1 MSLMKSTLNISN
13 IRIAK
18 PTFKIPSQYEIEQ
31 ELNQSAID
39 FDELEVENEYNEY
52 ISNISDMINNGIE
65 LNETE
70 QQDYQLY
77 QKSITSADQTNIF
90 KIQDKGYSVQKHDN
104 QHYYVNFVNDV
115 KLRSKQGIPQTKNII
130 PLSCFTIINK
140 STISGKKGV
149 ESYVDENNKYDDMSI
164 STIIDNFDKG
174 FYELLPYEGYNI
186 YGCSLV
192 KTCFNTIGKEYQ
204 YIHPFIDYDL
214 EHNEYDF
221 AGEIDVLLN
230 LLNDY
235 TKYVVQPDKTGQ
247 TNIHN
252 FKISIIGY
260 SNMLPK
266 NEDYYELFSKNRYPN
281 NYYYSPESYIKIQA
295 KPDAPKALSLHIVFY
310 DVKIECR
317 ELKHRI
323 IENKDKLKEYKGF
336 DIAPYLSGSLRHIAS
351 VKAGLTDITLLNSK
365 RVDNLTTTEILHQL
379 ITYHNKYID
388 YKYIE
393 LNTLHIKN
401 KPTLDSS
408 KFDKFQDF
416 TNYNIEITYGN
427 QKLNEILIESWIKEL
442 LTTFNVDVSFNSRWK
457 LLSYYVMYK
466 KAISSEINDDDISSL
481 LPGEHTQLKNQI
493 EGLNKIMKANP
504 YPLLKYFKQLVFDN
518 TGSGVNL
525 FDFTVKSK
533 SVYAHKLH
541 FGQHKIEDLKN
552 AQTFEDV
559 IEIITGSCSLSKQ
572 GTVHCLCS
580 DNEVIEY
587 KLTGRPNDY
596 ISKLLPSKFKI
607 LITLDELEFDETE
620 KYESLSM
627 LFKSRLEELKDN
639 NHKPQIRLSTDAYIK
654 SLIKYYDT
662 YIENAETAFKLN
674 GYSIDKVKPEV
685 YEDVKQIIKLFEDR
699 LVDGCKTFDK
709 PEGNEHKIEIDNTLQ
724 EFLRGIAYLF
734 KEGEKPEK
742 LFLAIDESGSTG
754 KSLFFSK
761 IIKDL
766 FGGAGLNDNSLNC
779 LDSSFSD
786 SYNYL
791 YTVFN
796 EVSKGKHDVSQ
807 CSSCLKQLTDNI
819 ITSANVKN
827 VQNKKRFKNNGV
839 YVLLSNSFTLNGAL
853 DYNDAALM
861 SRIVLIEFDSFKNE
875 NDKYKVDTLK
885 GQNYYSLVDKYKS
898 FKDPN
903 YTFNY
908 DFRNALFKY
917 IMDLDISTRTKGR
930 AQPNQYKNDIYQEIA
945 KDELN
950 ELIKDKELKIET
962 NDIFSVNLESNTLS
976 AYSEESQYIGFKI
989 SDLSRNRTIQN
1000 KLLQMLDYKSAL
1012 YKLRRYD
1019 LSDDI
1024 KNKYKDNRFKLVV
1037 CELSRLKSYVEII
1050 ESPPEVNM

>member
-1 MSLMKSTLNISN
+1 MSSINISN

-31 ELNQSAID
+31 ELNQSTID
-39 FDELEVENEYNEY
+39 FDELEVENEYDEY
-52 ISNISDMINNGIE
+52 ISNISDMINEGVK
-65 LNETE
+65 LTETE

-77 QKSITSADQTNIF
+77 QQSITSSDQTNIF

-104 QHYYVNFVNDV
+104 SSYYVNFVNDV
-115 KLRSKQGIPQTKNII
+115 KYRSKQGIPQTKNII
-130 PLSCFTIINK
+130 PVKSFTIINK

-149 ESYVDENNKYDDMSI
+149 ESYVDENNKYTDMSI

-204 YIHPFIDYDL
+204 YVHPFIDYDL
-214 EHNEYDF
+214 EQSKHSFKHEINE
-221 AGEIDVLLN
+221 LLD
-230 LLNDY
+230 LVQLF
-235 TKYVVQPDKTGQ
+235 TKLIVQPDKSCQ

-260 SNMLPK
+260 SNMI
-266 NEDYYELFSKNRYPN
+266 NEDYYELFNNRYGN
-281 NYYYSPESYIKIQA
+281 NYYYDDESYIKIQA
-295 KPDAPKALSLHIVFY
+295 KPDAPKALSVHIVFY
-310 DVKIECR
+310 DAKIECR

-351 VKAGLTDITLLNSK
+351 VKAGLTDIATANNK
-365 RVDNLTTTEILHQL
+365 RVDNLTFSEILHQL

-401 KPTLDSS
+401 KSSIDSS
-408 KFDKFQDF
+408 KFDKFKDF

-442 LTTFNVDVSFNSRWK
+442 LNTFNVDVSFNSRWK

-466 KAISSEINDDDISSL
+466 KAINSDITDDNISSL

-518 TGSGVNL
+518 SNGVNL

-533 SVYAHKLH
+533 SVYAHKSH

-552 AQTFEDV
+552 AKTFEDV
-559 IEIITGSCSLSKQ
+559 IEIITGSFAKTEDGNLCYL
-572 GTVHCLCS
+572 TLRYNVH
-580 DNEVIEY
+580 EFHI
-587 KLTGRPNDY
+587 TGKPNYYVRD
-596 ISKLLPSKFKI
+596 ILPSKFKI

-620 KYESLSM
+620 DYESLSM
-627 LFKSRLEELKDN
+627 LFKSKLEDLKDK
-639 NHKPQIRLSTDAYIK
+639 NHKPQLRLTTANYVDA
-654 SLIKYYDT
+654 LTKYLDT
-662 YIENAETAFKLN
+662 YYEDAETSFKLN
-674 GYSIDKVKPEV
+674 GYSIDNVKPEV

-699 LVDGCKTFDK
+699 LVDGCRTFDK
-709 PEGNEHKIEIDNTLQ
+709 PEFNENGDKNENRKEIDNTLQ
-724 EFLRGIAYLF
+724 EFLRSLSFLF
-734 KEGEKPEK
+734 KQGEKTEK

-761 IIKDL
+761 IMKDL
-766 FGGAGLNDNSLNC
+766 FGTVGLNDDSLKC

-796 EVSKGKHDVSQ
+796 EVSKGKHTKEE
-807 CSSCLKQLTDNI
+807 CSSCFKQLTDNI
-819 ITSANVKN
+819 IKSANIKN
-827 VQNKKRFKNNGV
+827 VQNKKSFKNKNIP
-839 YVLLSNSFTLNGAL
+839 VLLSNSYVLNGAL
-853 DYNDAALM
+853 DYNDDALM
-861 SRIVLIEFDSFKNE
+861 SRVVLIEFDSFTNE

-885 GQNYYSLVDKYKS
+885 GQSYYSLVDKYKT
-898 FKDPN
+898 FKDPS

-917 IMDLDISTRTKGR
+917 IMDLTILTRTKGR
-930 AQPNQYKNDIYQEIA
+930 AQSNPYKDEIYQEIA

-950 ELIKDKELKIET
+950 ELTKDKELKIET
-962 NDIFSVNLESNTLS
+962 NDIFSINLEKNELS
-976 AYSEESQYIGFKI
+976 LYSEESQFVGFMI
-989 SDLSRNRTIQN
+989 SNISRSKDIQTN
-1000 KLLQMLDYKSAL
+1000 ILKMLNHKTAL
-1012 YKLRRYD
+1012 YKRRRYK

-1024 KNKYKDNRFKLVV
+1024 KDNYKDNQFKLVV

>member
-1 MSLMKSTLNISN
+1 MSIDISN
-13 IRIAK
+13 IKIAK
-18 PTFKIPSQYEIEQ
+18 STFKIPSQHEIEQ

-39 FDELEVENEYNEY
+39 FDELEAENEYDEY
-52 ISNISDMINNGIE
+52 ISNISDMINEGIK
-65 LNETE
+65 LNEQE
-70 QQDYQLY
+70 QYDYQLY

-104 QHYYVNFVNDV
+104 SGYYVNFVNDV
-115 KLRSKQGIPQTKNII
+115 KYRSKQGIPQTKNII
-130 PLSCFTIINK
+130 PLKSFTIINK

-149 ESYVDENNKYDDMSI
+149 ESYVDENNKYNDVSI

-192 KTCFNTIGKEYQ
+192 KTCFNTIGKEHQ

-235 TKYVVQPDKTGQ
+235 TKHVVQPDKTGKS
-247 TNIHN
+247 NNHN

-281 NYYYSPESYIKIQA
+281 NYYYDNESYIKIQA
-295 KPDAPKALSLHIVFY
+295 KPDAPKALSVHIVFY

-317 ELKHRI
+317 ELKHRVM
-323 IENKDKLKEYKGF
+323 ENKDKLKEYKGF

-351 VKAGLTDITLLNSK
+351 VKAGLTDTLIANSK
-365 RVDNLTTTEILHQL
+365 RVDNLTSSEILHQL
-379 ITYHNKYID
+379 ITYHNKYIN

-408 KFDKFQDF
+408 KFDKFKDF

-466 KAISSEINDDDISSL
+466 KAISCNITDDDISSL
-481 LPGEHTQLKNQI
+481 LPGEHTQAKNQI

-533 SVYAHKLH
+533 SVYAHKSH

-552 AQTFEDV
+552 AKTFEDV
-559 IEIITGSCSLSKQ
+559 IEIITGSFAKTDD
-572 GTVHCLCS
+572 GNLC
-580 DNEVIEY
+580 Y
-587 KLTGRPNDY
+587 LTLKYNIHEFHITGKPNYYVRD
-596 ISKLLPSKFKI
+596 ILPSKFKI
-607 LITLDELEFDETE
+607 LITLDELEFDETDE
-620 KYESLSM
+620 YESLSM
-627 LFKSRLEELKDN
+627 LFKSKLEDLKDK
-639 NHKPQIRLSTDAYIK
+639 NHKPQLRLSTTNYVDA
-654 SLIKYYDT
+654 LTKYLDT
-662 YIENAETAFKLN
+662 YYEDAETSFKLN

-685 YEDVKQIIKLFEDR
+685 YEDVKQIIKLFEDK
-699 LVDGCKTFDK
+699 LVEGCRTFDK
-709 PEGNEHKIEIDNTLQ
+709 PEGNENRKEIDNTLQ
-724 EFLRGIAYLF
+724 EFLRSLSFLF
-734 KEGEKPEK
+734 KEGEKTEK

-766 FGGAGLNDNSLNC
+766 FGNAGLNDDCLKC

-796 EVSKGKHDVSQ
+796 EVSKGKHDVDE
-807 CSSCLKQLTDNI
+807 CSSYFKQLTDNI
-819 ITSANVKN
+819 IKSSRVKN
-827 VQNKKRFKNNGV
+827 VQNMKSYKNKNIP
-839 YVLLSNSFTLNGAL
+839 VLLSNSFTLNGAL
-853 DYNDAALM
+853 NYVDSALM
-861 SRIVLIEFDSFKNE
+861 SRIVLIEFDSFKDK
-875 NDKYKVDTLK
+875 NDKYKIDTLE

-917 IMDLDISTRTKGR
+917 IMDLDISTKTKGR
-930 AQPNQYKNDIYQEIA
+930 AQPNKHKNETYQEIA
-945 KDELN
+945 KDELK
-950 ELIKDKELKIET
+950 EITKDKELKIYT
-962 NDIFSVNLESNTLS
+962 NDIFSVNLGTNTLS
-976 AYSEESQYIGFKI
+976 KYNEESKYIGFKI
-989 SDLSRNRTIQN
+989 SDISRSKTIQT
-1000 KLLQMLDYKSAL
+1000 KLLPMLDYKTAL
-1012 YKLRRYD
+1012 YKSSIRYK

-1024 KNKYKDNRFKLVV
+1024 KNKYNDNRFKLVV
-1037 CELSRLKSYVEII
+1037 CELSRLKAYVEII
-1050 ESPPEVNM
+1050 ESPPEINM

>member
-1 MSLMKSTLNISN
+1 MSIDISN
-13 IRIAK
+13 IKIAK
-18 PTFKIPSQYEIEQ
+18 STFKIPSQHEIEQ
-31 ELNQSAID
+31 ELNQSAVD
-39 FDELEVENEYNEY
+39 FDELEAENEYDEY
-52 ISNISDMINNGIE
+52 ISNISDMINEGIK
-65 LNETE
+65 LNEQE
-70 QQDYQLY
+70 QYDYQLY

-104 QHYYVNFVNDV
+104 SGYYVNFVNDV
-115 KLRSKQGIPQTKNII
+115 KYRSKQGIPQTKNII
-130 PLSCFTIINK
+130 PLKSFTIINK

-149 ESYVDENNKYDDMSI
+149 ESYVDENNKYNDVSI

-192 KTCFNTIGKEYQ
+192 KTCFNTIGKEHQ

-235 TKYVVQPDKTGQ
+235 TKHVVQPDKTGKS
-247 TNIHN
+247 NNHN

-281 NYYYSPESYIKIQA
+281 NYYYDNESYIKIQA
-295 KPDAPKALSLHIVFY
+295 KPDAPKALSVHIVFY

-317 ELKHRI
+317 ELKHRVM
-323 IENKDKLKEYKGF
+323 ENKDKLKEYKGF

-351 VKAGLTDITLLNSK
+351 VKAGLTDTLIANSK
-365 RVDNLTTTEILHQL
+365 RVDNLTSSEILHQL
-379 ITYHNKYID
+379 ITYHNKYIN

-401 KPTLDSS
+401 KLTLDSS
-408 KFDKFQDF
+408 KFDKFKDF

-466 KAISSEINDDDISSL
+466 KAISCNITDDDISSL
-481 LPGEHTQLKNQI
+481 LPGEHTQAKNQI

-533 SVYAHKLH
+533 SVYAHKSH

-552 AQTFEDV
+552 AKTFEDV
-559 IEIITGSCSLSKQ
+559 IEIITGSFAKTDD
-572 GTVHCLCS
+572 GNLC
-580 DNEVIEY
+580 Y
-587 KLTGRPNDY
+587 LTLKYNIHEFHITGKPNYYVRD
-596 ISKLLPSKFKI
+596 ILPSKFKI
-607 LITLDELEFDETE
+607 LITLDELEFDETDE
-620 KYESLSM
+620 YESLSM
-627 LFKSRLEELKDN
+627 LFKSKLEDLKDK
-639 NHKPQIRLSTDAYIK
+639 NHKPQLRLSTTNYVDA
-654 SLIKYYDT
+654 LTKYLDT
-662 YIENAETAFKLN
+662 YYEDAETSFKLN

-685 YEDVKQIIKLFEDR
+685 YEDVKQIIKLFEDK
-699 LVDGCKTFDK
+699 LVEGCRTFDK
-709 PEGNEHKIEIDNTLQ
+709 PEGNENRKEIDNTLQ
-724 EFLRGIAYLF
+724 EFLRSLSFLF
-734 KEGEKPEK
+734 KEGEKTEK

-766 FGGAGLNDNSLNC
+766 FGNAGLNDDCLKC

-796 EVSKGKHDVSQ
+796 EVSKGKHDVDE
-807 CSSCLKQLTDNI
+807 CSSYFKQLTDNI
-819 ITSANVKN
+819 IKSSRVKN
-827 VQNKKRFKNNGV
+827 VQNMKSYKNKNIP
-839 YVLLSNSFTLNGAL
+839 VLLSNSFTLNGAL
-853 DYNDAALM
+853 NYVDSALM
-861 SRIVLIEFDSFKNE
+861 SRIVLIEFDSFKDK
-875 NDKYKVDTLK
+875 NDKYKIDTLE

-917 IMDLDISTRTKGR
+917 IMDLDISTKTKGR
-930 AQPNQYKNDIYQEIA
+930 AQPNKHKNETYQEIA
-945 KDELN
+945 KDELK
-950 ELIKDKELKIET
+950 EITKDKELKIYT
-962 NDIFSVNLESNTLS
+962 NDIFSVNLGTNTLS
-976 AYSEESQYIGFKI
+976 KYNEESKYIGFKI
-989 SDLSRNRTIQN
+989 SDISRSKTIQT
-1000 KLLQMLDYKSAL
+1000 KLLPMLDYKTAL
-1012 YKLRRYD
+1012 YKSSIRYK

-1024 KNKYKDNRFKLVV
+1024 KNKYNDNRFKLVV
-1037 CELSRLKSYVEII
+1037 CELSRLKAYVEII
-1050 ESPPEVNM
+1050 ESPPEINM

>member
-1 MSLMKSTLNISN
+1 MSSIDISN

-18 PTFKIPSQYEIEQ
+18 PTFKIPSQHEIEQ
-31 ELNQSAID
+31 ELNQSTID
-39 FDELEVENEYNEY
+39 FDELEAENEYNEY

-65 LNETE
+65 LNEQE
-70 QQDYQLY
+70 QYDYQLY

-115 KLRSKQGIPQTKNII
+115 KYRSKQGIPQTKNII
-130 PLSCFTIINK
+130 PFSCFTIINK

-149 ESYVDENNKYDDMSI
+149 ESYVDENNKYNDVSI

-192 KTCFNTIGKEYQ
+192 KTCFNTIGKEHQ

-221 AGEIDVLLN
+221 NGEIDILLS
-230 LLNDY
+230 LLIDY
-235 TKYVVQPDKTGQ
+235 TKLILQPDKTGKS
-247 TNIHN
+247 NIHN

-260 SNMLPK
+260 SNLI
-266 NEDYYELFSKNRYPN
+266 NEDYYELFNNRYGN
-281 NYYYSPESYIKIQA
+281 NYYFDDESYIKIQA

-323 IENKDKLKEYKGF
+323 IENKDKFKEYKGF

-351 VKAGLTDITLLNSK
+351 VKAGLTDTITANNK
-365 RVDNLTTTEILHQL
+365 RVDNLTSSEILHQL

-401 KPTLDSS
+401 KPALDSS

-442 LTTFNVDVSFNSRWK
+442 LTTFKVDVSFNSRWK

-466 KAISSEINDDDISSL
+466 KAISCDITDNDISSL
-481 LPGEHTQLKNQI
+481 LPGEHTQLKEQI

-620 KYESLSM
+620 EYESLSM
-627 LFKSRLEELKDN
+627 LFKARLEELKDN

-662 YIENAETAFKLN
+662 YIENAETSFKLN
-674 GYSIDKVKPEV
+674 GYSVDKVKPEV

-699 LVDGCKTFDK
+699 LVDGCKTFKD
-709 PEGNEHKIEIDNTLQ
+709 EEHKIELDNTLQ

-930 AQPNQYKNDIYQEIA
+930 AQPNQYKNEIYQEIA
-945 KDELN
+945 RDELN
-950 ELIKDKELKIET
+950 ELTKDKELKIET
-962 NDIFSVNLESNTLS
+962 NNILSINLDANILS
-976 AYSEESQYIGFKI
+976 SYSEESQYIAFKI
-989 SDLSRNRTIQN
+989 SDLSRSKTLQT
-1000 KLLQMLDYKSAL
+1000 KLLQMLDYKTAL
-1012 YKLRRYD
+1012 YKLRRYN

-1037 CELSRLKSYVEII
+1037 CELLRLKSYVEII
-1050 ESPPEVNM
+1050 ESPPEVNILI

>member
-1 MSLMKSTLNISN
+1 
-13 IRIAK
+13 
-18 PTFKIPSQYEIEQ
+18 
-31 ELNQSAID
+31 
-39 FDELEVENEYNEY
+39 
-52 ISNISDMINNGIE
+52 
-65 LNETE
+65 
-70 QQDYQLY
+70 
-77 QKSITSADQTNIF
+77 
-90 KIQDKGYSVQKHDN
+90 
-104 QHYYVNFVNDV
+104 
-115 KLRSKQGIPQTKNII
+115 
-130 PLSCFTIINK
+130 
-140 STISGKKGV
+140 
-149 ESYVDENNKYDDMSI
+149 
-164 STIIDNFDKG
+164 
-174 FYELLPYEGYNI
+174 
-186 YGCSLV
+186 
-192 KTCFNTIGKEYQ
+192 
-204 YIHPFIDYDL
+204 
-214 EHNEYDF
+214 
-221 AGEIDVLLN
+221 
-230 LLNDY
+230 
-235 TKYVVQPDKTGQ
+235 
-247 TNIHN
+247 
-252 FKISIIGY
+252 
-260 SNMLPK
+260 
-266 NEDYYELFSKNRYPN
+266 
-281 NYYYSPESYIKIQA
+281 
-295 KPDAPKALSLHIVFY
+295 
-310 DVKIECR
+310 
-317 ELKHRI
+317 
-323 IENKDKLKEYKGF
+323 
-336 DIAPYLSGSLRHIAS
+336 
-351 VKAGLTDITLLNSK
+351 
-365 RVDNLTTTEILHQL
+365 
-379 ITYHNKYID
+379 
-388 YKYIE
+388 
-393 LNTLHIKN
+393 
-401 KPTLDSS
+401 
-408 KFDKFQDF
+408 
-416 TNYNIEITYGN
+416 
-427 QKLNEILIESWIKEL
+427 
-442 LTTFNVDVSFNSRWK
+442 
-457 LLSYYVMYK
+457 
-466 KAISSEINDDDISSL
+466 
-481 LPGEHTQLKNQI
+481 
-493 EGLNKIMKANP
+493 MKANP

-518 TGSGVNL
+518 SNGVNL

-533 SVYAHKLH
+533 SVYAHKSH

-552 AQTFEDV
+552 AKTFEDV

-620 KYESLSM
+620 EYESLSM

-699 LVDGCKTFDK
+699 LVDGCKTFKD
-709 PEGNEHKIEIDNTLQ
+709 EEHKIEIDNTLQ

-875 NDKYKVDTLK
+875 KDKYKVDTLR
-885 GQNYYSLVDKYKS
+885 GQNYYSLVDKYKT

-950 ELIKDKELKIET
+950 ELTKDKELKIET
-962 NDIFSVNLESNTLS
+962 NDIFSINLDANKLS
-976 AYSEESQYIGFKI
+976 SYSEESQYVAFKI
-989 SDLSRNRTIQN
+989 SDLSRSKILQT
-1000 KLLQMLDYKSAL
+1000 KLLQMLDYKTAL

-1050 ESPPEVNM
+1050 ESPPEINM

>member
-1 MSLMKSTLNISN
+1 MSSIDISN

-18 PTFKIPSQYEIEQ
+18 PTFKIPSQYELEQ
-31 ELNQSAID
+31 ELNQSSID
-39 FDELEVENEYNEY
+39 FDELEAENEYNEY

-115 KLRSKQGIPQTKNII
+115 KYRSKQGIPQTKNII

-140 STISGKKGV
+140 STIRGKKGV
-149 ESYVDENNKYDDMSI
+149 ESHVDENNKYDDMSI

-192 KTCFNTIGKEYQ
+192 KTCFNTIGKEHQ

-221 AGEIDVLLN
+221 AGEIDVLLS
-230 LLNDY
+230 LLIDY
-235 TKYVVQPDKTGQ
+235 TKLILQPDKTGKS
-247 TNIHN
+247 NNHN

-260 SNMLPK
+260 SNLI
-266 NEDYYELFSKNRYPN
+266 NEDYYELFNNRYGN
-281 NYYYSPESYIKIQA
+281 NYYFDDESYIKIQA

-323 IENKDKLKEYKGF
+323 IENKDKFKEYKGF

-351 VKAGLTDITLLNSK
+351 VKAGLTDTLTANNK

-408 KFDKFQDF
+408 KFDKFKDY

-442 LTTFNVDVSFNSRWK
+442 LTTFEVDVSFNSRWK

-466 KAISSEINDDDISSL
+466 KAISCDITDDDISSL
-481 LPGEHTQLKNQI
+481 LPG
-493 EGLNKIMKANP
+493 
-504 YPLLKYFKQLVFDN
+504 
-518 TGSGVNL
+518 
-525 FDFTVKSK
+525 
-533 SVYAHKLH
+533 
-541 FGQHKIEDLKN
+541 GQHKIEDLKN
-552 AQTFEDV
+552 AKTFEDV

-620 KYESLSM
+620 EYESLSM

-699 LVDGCKTFDK
+699 LVDGCKTFKD
-709 PEGNEHKIEIDNTLQ
+709 EEHKIEIDNTLQ

-875 NDKYKVDTLK
+875 KDKYKVDTLR
-885 GQNYYSLVDKYKS
+885 GQNYYSLVDKYKT

-950 ELIKDKELKIET
+950 ELTKDKELKIET
-962 NDIFSVNLESNTLS
+962 NDIFSINLDANKLS
-976 AYSEESQYIGFKI
+976 SYSEESQYVAFKI
-989 SDLSRNRTIQN
+989 SDLSRSKILQT
-1000 KLLQMLDYKSAL
+1000 KLLQMLDYKTAL

-1050 ESPPEVNM
+1050 ESPPEINM

>member
-1 MSLMKSTLNISN
+1 MITSISN
-13 IRIAK
+13 IKIAK
-18 PTFKIPSQYEIEQ
+18 PTFKIPSQHEIEQ
-31 ELNQSAID
+31 ELTQSTID
-39 FDELEVENEYNEY
+39 FDELEAENEYDEY

-70 QQDYQLY
+70 QQDYKLY
-77 QKSITSADQTNIF
+77 QKSLTSSSQTNIF

-104 QHYYVNFVNDV
+104 LHYYVNFVNDV
-115 KLRSKQGIPQTKNII
+115 KLRSKQGIPQTRNII
-130 PLSCFTIINK
+130 PVSCFTIINK
-140 STISGKKGV
+140 STISGKKGT
-149 ESYVDENNKYDDMSI
+149 ELIIDENNKYNDISI

-174 FYELLPYEGYNI
+174 FYELLPYGGYNI

-214 EHNEYDF
+214 EHNVYDF
-221 AGEIDVLLN
+221 TNEIEVLLN
-230 LLNDY
+230 LVNEY
-235 TKYVVQPDKTGQ
+235 TKYVIQPDKTGQ
-247 TNIHN
+247 SNIHN

-260 SNMLPK
+260 SNMI

-281 NYYYSPESYIKIQA
+281 NYYYDDESYIKIQA

-317 ELKHRI
+317 ELKYRVM
-323 IENKDKLKEYKGF
+323 ENKDILKQYKGF
-336 DIAPYLSGSLRHIAS
+336 DVAPYLSGSLRHIGS
-351 VKAGLTDITLLNSK
+351 VKAGLTDIMTANSK
-365 RVDNLTTTEILHQL
+365 RVDNLTSTEILHQL

-393 LNTLHIKN
+393 INTLHIKN
-401 KPTLDSS
+401 KPISVNLS
-408 KFDKFQDF
+408 KFKDY

-427 QKLNEILIESWIKEL
+427 RKLNEIMIEPWIKEL

-466 KAISSEINDDDISSL
+466 KAISSEIENDNIYSL
-481 LPGEHTQLKNQI
+481 LPGEHTQAKNQI

-518 TGSGVNL
+518 SNGVNL
-525 FDFTVKSK
+525 FDFSVKSK
-533 SVYAHKLH
+533 SVYAHRLH

-552 AQTFEDV
+552 ANNYEDV

-572 GTVHCLCS
+572 GIVHCLCS

-596 ISKLLPSKFKI
+596 ISKLLPSKFKE
-607 LITLDELEFDETE
+607 LITLDELEFDESE
-620 KYESLSM
+620 EYESLSM

-654 SLIKYYDT
+654 ALIKYFDT
-662 YIENAETAFKLN
+662 YVENAETAFKLN

-709 PEGNEHKIEIDNTLQ
+709 PEFNENGDKNENRKEIDNTLQ

-734 KEGEKPEK
+734 KQGEKPEK
-742 LFLAIDESGSTG
+742 WFLAVDESGSTG

-766 FGGAGLNDNSLNC
+766 FGGAGLNDNSLTC

-807 CSSCLKQLTDNI
+807 CSSFFKQLTDNI
-819 ITSANVKN
+819 IASANVKN
-827 VQNKKRFKNNGV
+827 VQNKKRFKNNGIYIV
-839 YVLLSNSFTLNGAL
+839 LSNSFTLNGAL

-861 SRIVLIEFDSFKNE
+861 SRIVLIEFDSFTNE
-875 NDKYKVDTLK
+875 KDKYKVDTLR
-885 GQNYYSLVDKYKS
+885 GQSYYSLIDKYKT

-930 AQPNQYKNDIYQEIA
+930 AQPNQYKNEIYQEIA
-945 KDELN
+945 ISELK
-950 ELIKDKELKIET
+950 EITKDKGLTISK

-976 AYSEESQYIGFKI
+976 AYSEESQYVGFKI
-989 SDLSRNRTIQN
+989 SNISRSTTIQN

-1012 YKLRRYD
+1012 YKRRRYN

-1024 KNKYKDNRFKLVV
+1024 KNNYNDDRFKLVV

-1050 ESPPEVNM
+1050 EPPPEINM

>member
-1 MSLMKSTLNISN
+1 MKSSINISN

-31 ELNQSAID
+31 ELNQSTID
-39 FDELEVENEYNEY
+39 FDELEAENEYNEY

-77 QKSITSADQTNIF
+77 QKSITSSDQTNIF

-115 KLRSKQGIPQTKNII
+115 KYRSKQGIPQTKNII
-130 PLSCFTIINK
+130 PFSCFTIINK

-149 ESYVDENNKYDDMSI
+149 ELYVDENNKYDDMSI

-204 YIHPFIDYDL
+204 YVHPFIDYDL
-214 EHNEYDF
+214 EQTKHSFEH
-221 AGEIDVLLN
+221 EIDELLN

-235 TKYVVQPDKTGQ
+235 TKYVVQPDKTEQ

-281 NYYYSPESYIKIQA
+281 NYYYSEESYIKIQA
-295 KPDAPKALSLHIVFY
+295 KPDAPKVLSLHIVFY

-323 IENKDKLKEYKGF
+323 ILHKDKFKDYKGF

-351 VKAGLTDITLLNSK
+351 VKAGLTDIMTANSK

-393 LNTLHIKN
+393 LDTLHIKN

-427 QKLNEILIESWIKEL
+427 GKLNEILIESWIKEL

-466 KAISSEINDDDISSL
+466 KAISSEINDDNISLL

-518 TGSGVNL
+518 LNGVNL

-533 SVYAHKLH
+533 SVYAHKSH
-541 FGQHKIEDLKN
+541 FGQHEIEDLKN

-580 DNEVIEY
+580 GNEVIEY

-607 LITLDELEFDETE
+607 LITLNELEFDETE
-620 KYESLSM
+620 EYESLSM

-654 SLIKYYDT
+654 SLIKYFDT

-699 LVDGCKTFDK
+699 LVDGCKTFDL
-709 PEGNEHKIEIDNTLQ
+709 PEENENRKEIDNTLQ

-839 YVLLSNSFTLNGAL
+839 YVLLSNSFTLNNAL

-950 ELIKDKELKIET
+950 ELTKDKELKIET
-962 NDIFSVNLESNTLS
+962 NDIFSINLESNTLS

-989 SDLSRNRTIQN
+989 PDLSRSKTIQT
-1000 KLLQMLDYKSAL
+1000 KLLQMLDYKTAL
-1012 YKLRRYD
+1012 YKLRRYK

-1024 KNKYKDNRFKLVV
+1024 KNNYKDVRFKLVV
-1037 CELSRLKSYVEII
+1037 CELSKLKSYVEVI

>member
-1 MSLMKSTLNISN
+1 MSSIDISN

-18 PTFKIPSQYEIEQ
+18 PTFKIPSQHEIEQ
-31 ELNQSAID
+31 ELNQSTID
-39 FDELEVENEYNEY
+39 FDELEAENEYNEY

-65 LNETE
+65 LNEQE
-70 QQDYQLY
+70 QYDYQLY

-115 KLRSKQGIPQTKNII
+115 KYRSKQGIPQTKNII
-130 PLSCFTIINK
+130 PFSCFTIINK

-149 ESYVDENNKYDDMSI
+149 ESYVDENNKYNDVSI

-192 KTCFNTIGKEYQ
+192 KTCFNTIGKEHQ

-221 AGEIDVLLN
+221 NGEIDILLS
-230 LLNDY
+230 LLIDY
-235 TKYVVQPDKTGQ
+235 TKLILQPDKTGKS
-247 TNIHN
+247 NIHN

-260 SNMLPK
+260 SNLI
-266 NEDYYELFSKNRYPN
+266 NEDYYELFNNRYGN
-281 NYYYSPESYIKIQA
+281 NYYFDDESYIKIQA

-323 IENKDKLKEYKGF
+323 IENKDKFKEYKGF

-351 VKAGLTDITLLNSK
+351 VKAGLTDTITANNK
-365 RVDNLTTTEILHQL
+365 RVDNLTSSEILHQL

-401 KPTLDSS
+401 KPALDSS

-442 LTTFNVDVSFNSRWK
+442 LTTFKVDVSFNSRWK

-466 KAISSEINDDDISSL
+466 KAISCDITDDDISSL
-481 LPGEHTQLKNQI
+481 LPGEHTQLKEQI

-620 KYESLSM
+620 EYESLSM
-627 LFKSRLEELKDN
+627 LFKARLEELKDN

-662 YIENAETAFKLN
+662 YIENAETSFKLN
-674 GYSIDKVKPEV
+674 GYSVDKVKPEV

-699 LVDGCKTFDK
+699 LVDGCKTFKD
-709 PEGNEHKIEIDNTLQ
+709 EEHKIELDNTLQ

-930 AQPNQYKNDIYQEIA
+930 AQPNQYKNEIYQEIA
-945 KDELN
+945 RDELN
-950 ELIKDKELKIET
+950 ELTKDKELKIET
-962 NDIFSVNLESNTLS
+962 NNILSINLDANILS
-976 AYSEESQYIGFKI
+976 SYSEESQYIAFKI
-989 SDLSRNRTIQN
+989 SDLSRSKTLQT
-1000 KLLQMLDYKSAL
+1000 KLLQMLDYKTAL
-1012 YKLRRYD
+1012 YKLRRYN

-1037 CELSRLKSYVEII
+1037 CELLRLKSYVEII